1 MVTQADITAPE
12 KVIKSSTSTIQ
23 RGVAKADGKLWM
35 TAETLHFAPYNED
48 FGLGPYNIPLT
59 DIAKVE
65 KHSIP
70 PLLPEG
76 FKVTLMNDH
85 TYQFIVANSETW
97 IELVE
102 KYRDA
107 LGVNVIE

>member
-1 MVTQADITAPE
+1 MVTQADITAPN

-23 RGVAKADGKLWM
+23 QGVAKADGKLWM

-48 FGLGPYNIPLT
+48 LGPGTYNIPLT

-65 KHSIP
+65 KDSLP
-70 PLLPEG
+70 PSLPEG
-76 FKVTLMNDH
+76 FKITLLNDH
-85 TYQFIVANSETW
+85 TYHFIVANSETW
-97 IELVE
+97 IELIE

-107 LGVNVIE
+107 LGANVTE